1 MVHTVLYP
9 SEPPQGW
16 RRREEK
22 CLIPGAAPT
31 KGWPVFKA
39 CAPPLWADS
48 ESPSWWASLRF
59 LLTLCMLS
67 LFSCVQF
74 FATLWTVALLAPLSV
89 GFPRQEYWSGL
100 PFPPPGELPHPG
112 IKPEFHYVSCI
123 GRWVLDHTCHF
134 YGSPTFLLSNP
145 ASFYFLPSI
154 GIHSKSVLYTSCIL
168 ISGFACQRT
177 LFAIESIG

>member
-1 MVHTVLYP
+1 MWCLLENVVHNVLYL

-31 KGWPVFKA
+31 KGWPVIKA
-39 CAPPLWADS
+39 CAPSLWADS

-59 LLTLCMLS
+59 LLALCMLS

-74 FATLWTVALLAPLSV
+74 FAILQTVALQASFSM

-100 PFPPPGELPHPG
+100 PFPPPGDLPHPG
-112 IKPEFHYVSCI
+112 IEPEFHYVFCI
-123 GRWVLDHTCHF
+123 GRWVLYHKCHF
-134 YGSPTFLLSNP
+134 FGSRKESDMTERLNWTELNWTFLCLILLRFIS
-145 ASFYFLPSI
+145 FLP
-154 GIHSKSVLYTSCIL
+154 
-168 ISGFACQRT
+168 
-177 LFAIESIG
+177 